1 MYNMSQLNPKLEP
14 GDRIVLLHMD
24 DPYSAVRI
32 GTKGTVT
39 KIVRVPF
46 DMGYQYNVKWDNGS
60 ILDLLPE
67 ADSWV
72 LATDV
77 KPKKNLT
84 TEEFSQELKTLSK
97 HKDIIKNMDYRPVLD
112 YLRLVQKSGLVNMLQ
127 ARVFLMSDSK
137 NLHKLI
143 YKFDGEPE
151 DYPELFENID
161 EVRDILINETIRIM
175 QEQNMEFDDSTVN
188 RVFQKVCSAVMEMY
202 VSLYSTY
209 FKK

>member
-1 MYNMSQLNPKLEP
+1 MSQLNPKLEP

-24 DPYSAVRI
+24 DPYSAVRM
-32 GTKGTVT
+32 GTKGTVL

-46 DMGYQYNVKWDNGS
+46 DMGYQYNVKWDDGS
-60 ILDLLPE
+60 VLDLLPE

-77 KPKKNLT
+77 KSKKNLT
-84 TEEFSQELKTLSK
+84 TEEFGKELKTLSK

-112 YLRLVQKSGLVNMLQ
+112 YLKLIQKSGLVNMLQ

-202 VSLYSTY
+202 ISLYSTY

>member
-1 MYNMSQLNPKLEP
+1 MSQLNPKLEP
-14 GDRIVLLHMD
+14 GDRIVLIHMD

-46 DMGYQYNVKWDNGS
+46 DMGYQYNVKWDDGS
-60 ILDLLPE
+60 TLDLLPDS
-67 ADSWV
+67 DSWV

-112 YLRLVQKSGLVNMLQ
+112 FLKLVQKSGLVNMLQ

-202 VSLYSTY
+202 MSLYSTY

>member
-24 DPYSAVRI
+24 DPYSAVRM
-32 GTKGTVT
+32 GTKGTVL
-39 KIVRVPF
+39 KIVKVPF
-46 DMGYQYNVKWDNGS
+46 DMGYQYNVKWDDGS
-60 ILDLLPE
+60 VLDLLPE

-112 YLRLVQKSGLVNMLQ
+112 FLKLVQKSGLVNMLQ

-202 VSLYSTY
+202 MSLYSTY

>member
-1 MYNMSQLNPKLEP
+1 MSQLNPKLEP

-24 DPYSAVRI
+24 DPYSAVRM
-32 GTKGTVT
+32 GTKGTVL

-46 DMGYQYNVKWDNGS
+46 DMGYQYNVKWDDGS
-60 ILDLLPE
+60 VLDLLPE

-84 TEEFSQELKTLSK
+84 TEEFGKELKTLSK

-112 YLRLVQKSGLVNMLQ
+112 YLKLIQKSGLVNMLQ
-127 ARVFLMSDSK
+127 ARVFLMTDSK

-175 QEQNMEFDDSTVN
+175 QEQNMEFDDHTVN
-188 RVFQKVCSAVMEMY
+188 RVFQKVCGAVMEMY

>member
-1 MYNMSQLNPKLEP
+1 MSQLNPKLEP

-24 DPYSAVRI
+24 DPYSAVRM
-32 GTKGTVT
+32 GTKGTVL

-46 DMGYQYNVKWDNGS
+46 DMGYQYNVKWDDGS
-60 ILDLLPE
+60 VLDLLPE
-67 ADSWV
+67 TDSWV

-77 KPKKNLT
+77 KSKKNLT

-112 YLRLVQKSGLVNMLQ
+112 FLKLVQKSGLVNMLQ

-202 VSLYSTY
+202 ISLYSTY

>member
-1 MYNMSQLNPKLEP
+1 MSQLNPKLEP

-24 DPYSAVRI
+24 DPYSAVRM
-32 GTKGTVT
+32 GTKGTVL
-39 KIVRVPF
+39 KIVKVPF
-46 DMGYQYNVKWDNGS
+46 DMGYQYNVKWDDGS
-60 ILDLLPE
+60 VLDLLPE

-77 KPKKNLT
+77 KSKKNLT
-84 TEEFSQELKTLSK
+84 TEEFGKELKTLSK

-112 YLRLVQKSGLVNMLQ
+112 YLKLVQKSGLVNMLQ
-127 ARVFLMSDSK
+127 ARVFLMTDSK

-175 QEQNMEFDDSTVN
+175 QEQNMEFNDSTIN
-188 RVFQKVCSAVMEMY
+188 RVFQKVSSAVMEMY
-202 VSLYSTY
+202 ISLYSTY

>member
-1 MYNMSQLNPKLEP
+1 
-14 GDRIVLLHMD
+14 
-24 DPYSAVRI
+24 
-32 GTKGTVT
+32 
-39 KIVRVPF
+39 
-46 DMGYQYNVKWDNGS
+46 
-60 ILDLLPE
+60 
-67 ADSWV
+67 
-72 LATDV
+72 
-77 KPKKNLT
+77 
-84 TEEFSQELKTLSK
+84 
-97 HKDIIKNMDYRPVLD
+97 MDYRPVLD
-112 YLRLVQKSGLVNMLQ
+112 YLKLIQKSGLVNMLQ

-175 QEQNMEFDDSTVN
+175 QEQNMEFDDSTIN

-202 VSLYSTY
+202 ISLYSTY

>member
-1 MYNMSQLNPKLEP
+1 MSQLNPKLEP

-24 DPYSAVRI
+24 DPYSAVRM
-32 GTKGTVT
+32 GTKGTVV
-39 KIVRVPF
+39 KIVKVPF
-46 DMGYQYNVKWDNGS
+46 DMGHQYSVKWDDGS
-60 ILDLLPE
+60 TLDLLPE
-67 ADSWV
+67 TDSWV

-84 TEEFSQELKTLSK
+84 TEEFGQELKTLSK

-112 YLRLVQKSGLVNMLQ
+112 FLKLVQKSGLVNMLQ

-202 VSLYSTY
+202 MSLYSTY

>member
-1 MYNMSQLNPKLEP
+1 MSQLNPKLEP

-24 DPYSAVRI
+24 DPYSAVRM
-32 GTKGTVT
+32 GTKGTVL

-46 DMGYQYNVKWDNGS
+46 DMGYQYNVKWDDGS
-60 ILDLLPE
+60 VLDLLPE

-77 KPKKNLT
+77 KSKKNLT

-112 YLRLVQKSGLVNMLQ
+112 FLKLVQKSGLVNMLQ

-202 VSLYSTY
+202 MSLYSTY

>member
-1 MYNMSQLNPKLEP
+1 MSQLNPKLEP

-24 DPYSAVRI
+24 DPYSAVRM
-32 GTKGTVT
+32 GTKGTVL

-46 DMGYQYNVKWDNGS
+46 DMGYQYNVKWDDGS
-60 ILDLLPE
+60 VLDLLPE

-84 TEEFSQELKTLSK
+84 TEEFGKELKTLSK

-127 ARVFLMSDSK
+127 AMPFLMTDSHD
-137 NLHKLI
+137 LHKLI
-143 YKFDGEPE
+143 YKFDGEPD
-151 DYPELFENID
+151 DYPELFENVD
-161 EVRDILINETIRIM
+161 NVKQILVSETIRIM
-175 QEQNMEFDDSTVN
+175 EENNMEFNDTTIN
-188 RVFQKVCSAVMEMY
+188 RVFLKVCKSVMEMY

>member
-1 MYNMSQLNPKLEP
+1 MSQLNPKLEP

-24 DPYSAVRI
+24 DPYSAVRM
-32 GTKGTVT
+32 GTKGTVL

-46 DMGYQYNVKWDNGS
+46 DMGYQYNVKWDDGS
-60 ILDLLPE
+60 VLDLLPE

-112 YLRLVQKSGLVNMLQ
+112 YLKLVQKSGLVNMLQ

-202 VSLYSTY
+202 MSLYSTY

>member
-1 MYNMSQLNPKLEP
+1 MSQLNPKLEP

-24 DPYSAVRI
+24 DPYSAIRM
-32 GTKGTVT
+32 GTKGTIL
-39 KIVRVPF
+39 KIVTLPF
-46 DMGYQYNVKWDNGS
+46 GMGYQYNVKWDNGS
-60 ILDLLPE
+60 TLDLLPE
-67 ADSWV
+67 TDSWV

-77 KPKKNLT
+77 KSKKNLT

-97 HKDIIKNMDYRPVLD
+97 HKDIVKNMDYKPVLD
-112 YLRLVQKSGLVNMLQ
+112 YLKLVQKSGLVNMLQ
-127 ARVFLMSDSK
+127 ARAFLMTDSN

-143 YKFDGEPE
+143 YKFDGEPD

-161 EVRDILINETIRIM
+161 EVRQILINETIRII
-175 QEQNMEFDDSTVN
+175 QEKNMEFDDSTIN

-202 VSLYSTY
+202 ISLYSTY

>member
-1 MYNMSQLNPKLEP
+1 MSQLNPKLEP

-24 DPYSAVRI
+24 DPYSAVRM
-32 GTKGTVT
+32 GTKGTVL
-39 KIVRVPF
+39 KIVKVPF
-46 DMGYQYNVKWDNGS
+46 DMGYQYNVKWDDGS

-67 ADSWV
+67 TDSWV

-77 KPKKNLT
+77 KSKKNLT

-112 YLRLVQKSGLVNMLQ
+112 FLKLVQKSGLVNMLQ

-202 VSLYSTY
+202 MSLYSTY

>member
-1 MYNMSQLNPKLEP
+1 MSQLNPKLEP

-24 DPYSAVRI
+24 DPYSAVRM
-32 GTKGTVT
+32 GTKGTVV
-39 KIVRVPF
+39 KIVKVPF
-46 DMGYQYNVKWDNGS
+46 DMGYQYNVKWDDGS

-67 ADSWV
+67 TDSWV

-77 KPKKNLT
+77 KSKKNLT
-84 TEEFSQELKTLSK
+84 TEEFGQELKTLSK

-112 YLRLVQKSGLVNMLQ
+112 FLKLVQKSGLVNMLQ

-202 VSLYSTY
+202 MSLYSTY

>member
-1 MYNMSQLNPKLEP
+1 MSQLNPKLEP

-24 DPYSAVRI
+24 DPYSAVRM
-32 GTKGTVT
+32 GTKGTVL

-46 DMGYQYNVKWDNGS
+46 DMGYQYNVKWDDGS
-60 ILDLLPE
+60 TLDLLPE
-67 ADSWV
+67 TDSWI

-77 KPKKNLT
+77 KSKKNLT

-112 YLRLVQKSGLVNMLQ
+112 YLKMVQKSGLVNMLQ
-127 ARVFLMSDSK
+127 AMPFLMTDSHD
-137 NLHKLI
+137 LHKLI
-143 YKFDGEPE
+143 YKFDGEPD
-151 DYPELFENID
+151 DYPELFENVD
-161 EVRDILINETIRIM
+161 NVKQILVSETIRIM
-175 QEQNMEFDDSTVN
+175 EENNMEFNDTTIN
-188 RVFQKVCSAVMEMY
+188 RVFQKVCKAVMEMY

>member
-1 MYNMSQLNPKLEP
+1 MSQLNPKLEP

-24 DPYSAVRI
+24 DPYSAVRM
-32 GTKGTVT
+32 GTKGTVV

-46 DMGYQYNVKWDNGS
+46 DMGYQYNVKWDDGS
-60 ILDLLPE
+60 VLDLLPE
-67 ADSWV
+67 SDSWV

-77 KPKKNLT
+77 KSKKNLT
-84 TEEFSQELKTLSK
+84 TEEFSNELKTLSK
-97 HKDIIKNMDYRPVLD
+97 HKDITKNMDYRPVLD
-112 YLRLVQKSGLVNMLQ
+112 YLKLVQKSGLVNMLQ
-127 ARVFLMSDSK
+127 ARVFLMTDSK

-161 EVRDILINETIRIM
+161 EVRNILINETIRII

-188 RVFQKVCSAVMEMY
+188 RVFQKVSGAVMEMY
-202 VSLYSTY
+202 ISLYSTY

>member
-1 MYNMSQLNPKLEP
+1 MSQLNPKLEP

-24 DPYSAVRI
+24 DPYSAVRM
-32 GTKGTVT
+32 GTKGTVL

-46 DMGYQYNVKWDNGS
+46 DMGYQYNVKWDDGS
-60 ILDLLPE
+60 VLDLLPE

-77 KPKKNLT
+77 KSKKNLT
-84 TEEFSQELKTLSK
+84 TEEFGSELKTLSK

-112 YLRLVQKSGLVNMLQ
+112 YLKLVQKSGLVNMLQ

-161 EVRDILINETIRIM
+161 EVRDILINETIRII

-202 VSLYSTY
+202 MSLYSTY

>member
-1 MYNMSQLNPKLEP
+1 MSQLNPKLEP

-24 DPYSAVRI
+24 DPYSAVRM
-32 GTKGTVT
+32 GTKGTVL
-39 KIVRVPF
+39 KIVKVPF
-46 DMGYQYNVKWDNGS
+46 DMGYQYNVKWDDGS
-60 ILDLLPE
+60 VLDLLPE

-77 KPKKNLT
+77 KSKKNLT
-84 TEEFSQELKTLSK
+84 TEEFGKELKTLSK

-112 YLRLVQKSGLVNMLQ
+112 YLKLVQKSGLVNMLQ
-127 ARVFLMSDSK
+127 ARVFLMTDSK

-175 QEQNMEFDDSTVN
+175 QEQNMEFNDSTIN
-188 RVFQKVCSAVMEMY
+188 RVFQKVSSAVMEMY
-202 VSLYSTY
+202 MSLYSTY

>member
-1 MYNMSQLNPKLEP
+1 MSQLNPKLEP

-24 DPYSAVRI
+24 DPYSAVRM
-32 GTKGTVT
+32 GTKGTVL
-39 KIVRVPF
+39 KIVKVPF
-46 DMGYQYNVKWDNGS
+46 DMGYQYNVKWDDGS
-60 ILDLLPE
+60 VLDLLPE

-77 KPKKNLT
+77 KSKKNLT

-112 YLRLVQKSGLVNMLQ
+112 FLKLVQKSGLVNMLQ

-202 VSLYSTY
+202 TSLYSTY

>member
-24 DPYSAVRI
+24 DPYSAVRM
-32 GTKGTVT
+32 GTKGTVV
-39 KIVRVPF
+39 KIVKVPF
-46 DMGYQYNVKWDNGS
+46 DMGYQYNVKWDDGS

-112 YLRLVQKSGLVNMLQ
+112 YLKLVQKSGLVNMLQ

-202 VSLYSTY
+202 MSLYSTY

>member
-1 MYNMSQLNPKLEP
+1 MSQLNPKLEP

-24 DPYSAVRI
+24 DPYSAVRM
-32 GTKGTVT
+32 GTKGTVV
-39 KIVRVPF
+39 KIVKVPF
-46 DMGYQYNVKWDNGS
+46 DMGYQYNVKWDDGS

-67 ADSWV
+67 TDSWV

-77 KPKKNLT
+77 KSKKNLT
-84 TEEFSQELKTLSK
+84 TEEFGQELKTLSK

-112 YLRLVQKSGLVNMLQ
+112 YLKLVQKSGLVNMLQ

-161 EVRDILINETIRIM
+161 EVRDILINETIRII

-202 VSLYSTY
+202 MSLYSTY

>member
-1 MYNMSQLNPKLEP
+1 MSQLNPKLEP

-24 DPYSAVRI
+24 DPYSAVRM
-32 GTKGTVT
+32 GTKGTVL
-39 KIVRVPF
+39 KIVKVPF
-46 DMGYQYNVKWDNGS
+46 DMGYQYNVKWDSGS
-60 ILDLLPE
+60 TLDLIPDV
-67 ADSWV
+67 DSWI
-72 LATDV
+72 LSTDV
-77 KPKKNLT
+77 KQKPNLT
-84 TEEFSQELKTLSK
+84 TDEFSNELKTLSK

-112 YLRLVQKSGLVNMLQ
+112 YLKLIQKSGLVNMLQ
-127 ARVFLMSDSK
+127 ARVFLMTDSK

-151 DYPELFENID
+151 DYPELFEKID

-202 VSLYSTY
+202 TSLYSTY

>member
-1 MYNMSQLNPKLEP
+1 MSQLNPKLEP

-24 DPYSAVRI
+24 DPYSAVRM
-32 GTKGTVT
+32 GTKGTVV
-39 KIVRVPF
+39 KIVKVPF
-46 DMGYQYNVKWDNGS
+46 DMGYQYNVKWDDGS

-67 ADSWV
+67 TDSWV

-77 KPKKNLT
+77 KSKKNLT
-84 TEEFSQELKTLSK
+84 TEEFGQELKTLSK
-97 HKDIIKNMDYRPVLD
+97 HKDIIKNLDYRPVLD
-112 YLRLVQKSGLVNMLQ
+112 YLKLVQKSGLVNMLQ

>member
-1 MYNMSQLNPKLEP
+1 MSQLNPKLEP

-24 DPYSAVRI
+24 DPYSAVRM
-32 GTKGTVT
+32 GTKGTVV
-39 KIVRVPF
+39 KIVKVPF
-46 DMGYQYNVKWDNGS
+46 DMGYQYNVKWDDGS

-67 ADSWV
+67 TDSWV

-77 KPKKNLT
+77 KSKKNLT
-84 TEEFSQELKTLSK
+84 TEEFGSELKTLSK
-97 HKDIIKNMDYRPVLD
+97 HKDIIKNMNYRPVLD
-112 YLRLVQKSGLVNMLQ
+112 YLKLVQKSGLVNMLQ
-127 ARVFLMSDSK
+127 ARVFLMTDSK

-175 QEQNMEFDDSTVN
+175 QEQNMEFNDSTIN
-188 RVFQKVCSAVMEMY
+188 RVFQKVSSAVMEMY
-202 VSLYSTY
+202 MSLYSTY

>member
-1 MYNMSQLNPKLEP
+1 MSQLNPKLEP

-24 DPYSAVRI
+24 DPYSAVRM
-32 GTKGTVT
+32 GTKGTVL
-39 KIVRVPF
+39 KIVKVPF

-60 ILDLLPE
+60 TLDLLPE
-67 ADSWV
+67 TDSWV

-77 KPKKNLT
+77 KSKKNLT
-84 TEEFSQELKTLSK
+84 TEEFGQELKTLSK
-97 HKDIIKNMDYRPVLD
+97 HKNIIKNMDYKPVLD
-112 YLRLVQKSGLVNMLQ
+112 YLKLVQKSGLVNMLQ
-127 ARVFLMSDSK
+127 ARVFLMTDSK

-151 DYPELFENID
+151 DYPELFEKID
-161 EVRDILINETIRIM
+161 EVRDILINETIRII

-188 RVFQKVCSAVMEMY
+188 RVFQKVSGAVMEMY
-202 VSLYSTY
+202 ISLYSTY